1 MIATIAEKKK
11 FSDRS
16 DHMETGLY
24 CSLLLSCPFP
34 SKPGYKFGFRS
45 SVQKNGLPG
54 EGRHEGLVPR
64 NDVLTTGFIRFSLPR
79 TLARIFFVPRLL
91 ICTSPRASSPLRLT
105 SEASRQTTRER
116 AAPLLAQPSPFES
129 LVTSHP
135 PYGEFGRR
143 VCVHLVPATKV
154 PLALS
159 ISIWSDDFW

>member
-34 SKPGYKFGFRS
+34 SKPVYKFGFRS

-79 TLARIFFVPRLL
+79 TLARLFF
-91 ICTSPRASSPLRLT
+91 CTSSPRASSPLRLT
-105 SEASRQTTRER
+105 SEASRWTTRER
-116 AAPLLAQPSPFES
+116 AAPFLARPSPFEC

-135 PYGEFGRR
+135 PYGSLLAGF
-143 VCVHLVPATKV
+143 VCTWCLPRKCH
-154 PLALS
+154 
-159 ISIWSDDFW
+159 

>member
-1 MIATIAEKKK
+1 MYHVTKFRFIYLSFKPGFHMIATIAEKKK

-64 NDVLTTGFIRFSLPR
+64 NDVLTAGFIRFSLPR
-79 TLARIFFVPRLL
+79 TLARIFFVPRLRP
-91 ICTSPRASSPLRLT
+91 IPCSAVSFRVPCHFSSPIWGVCSQGLFALGACHE
-105 SEASRQTTRER
+105 SAIS
-116 AAPLLAQPSPFES
+116 FVYFS
-129 LVTSHP
+129 LV
-135 PYGEFGRR
+135 R
-143 VCVHLVPATKV
+143 
-154 PLALS
+154 
-159 ISIWSDDFW
+159 

>member
-45 SVQKNGLPG
+45 FVQKNGLPG

-64 NDVLTTGFIRFSLPR
+64 NDVLTNVFIGFSLACSR
-79 TLARIFFVPRLL
+79 LQDGGGKSFSKKKCEKRKSCASYFRFVRFN
-91 ICTSPRASSPLRLT
+91 TFPL
-105 SEASRQTTRER
+105 
-116 AAPLLAQPSPFES
+116 
-129 LVTSHP
+129 
-135 PYGEFGRR
+135 
-143 VCVHLVPATKV
+143 
-154 PLALS
+154 
-159 ISIWSDDFW
+159 

>member
-1 MIATIAEKKK
+1 MYHVTKFLFIYLSFKPGFHMIATIAEKKK

-34 SKPGYKFGFRS
+34 SKPVYKFGFRS

-79 TLARIFFVPRLL
+79 TLARIFFVPRL
-91 ICTSPRASSPLRLT
+91 R
-105 SEASRQTTRER
+105 
-116 AAPLLAQPSPFES
+116 PSPPPSQKPRRRCES
-129 LVTSHP
+129 
-135 PYGEFGRR
+135 RR
-143 VCVHLVPATKV
+143 LIICVFRSD
-154 PLALS
+154 S
-159 ISIWSDDFW
+159 IIRVIL

>member
-1 MIATIAEKKK
+1 MYHVTKFLFIYLSFKPGFHMIATIAEKKK

-24 CSLLLSCPFP
+24 FSLLLSCPFP
-34 SKPGYKFGFRS
+34 SKPVYKFGFRS

-91 ICTSPRASSPLRLT
+91 PPPPPPPSQKPRRRCESRRLIICVFRSDSII
-105 SEASRQTTRER
+105 
-116 AAPLLAQPSPFES
+116 
-129 LVTSHP
+129 
-135 PYGEFGRR
+135 R
-143 VCVHLVPATKV
+143 VIL
-154 PLALS
+154 
-159 ISIWSDDFW
+159 